1 MTLSIIIVNF
11 NVKPLLS
18 RCLESIFQEAQGL
31 SYEVIVVDNA
41 SDDSSVE
48 YLKDLVSKRKELHP
62 VKSSAFGRGA
72 AEPLFNRVKVIF
84 NDKNLGFA
92 KANNQGFKIA
102 QGEFILFLNPDT
114 ETKPGALEK
123 MIEFMKK
130 NPDCGIAG
138 PTLLGVNGKIQDSVR
153 SFPGL
158 FSQILIFLKLHHLFP
173 LLRVFKKYFLYSFD
187 YQKEQE
193 VDQVMGAFL
202 LTRREVIEE
211 VGAFDE
217 NFYIWFEEV
226 DFCFRAKKASWKVIY
241 TPGSQI
247 LHYGGKSFAQIASF
261 KKQKIFNQSAIY
273 YFKKHHPRYQSLI
286 LEILNP
292 LSLFLALLADK
303 IYGVFKR

>member
-123 MIEFMKK
+123 MIEFIL
-130 NPDCGIAG
+130 GIILG
-138 PTLLGVNGKIQDSVR
+138 FLLG
-153 SFPGL
+153 
-158 FSQILIFLKLHHLFP
+158 IFFM
-173 LLRVFKKYFLYSFD
+173 LLAIIRDWIVP
-187 YQKEQE
+187 
-193 VDQVMGAFL
+193 
-202 LTRREVIEE
+202 IEE
-211 VGAFDE
+211 G
-217 NFYIWFEEV
+217 EE
-226 DFCFRAKKASWKVIY
+226 K
-241 TPGSQI
+241 
-247 LHYGGKSFAQIASF
+247 
-261 KKQKIFNQSAIY
+261 
-273 YFKKHHPRYQSLI
+273 
-286 LEILNP
+286 
-292 LSLFLALLADK
+292 
-303 IYGVFKR
+303 